1 VAADKKEAKKAAN
14 SLFQLGNSAEVIA
27 QLEKDYDF
35 SGVGVKE
42 HEQAQKWYMAT
53 QPSRS
58 YGPDVLSAYYMWL
71 KWNPTSNGKPSSH
84 YQGHLVWKREE
95 EAGAAMAAAMEVG
108 AAVGAAMAAVRLE

>member
-1 VAADKKEAKKAAN
+1 MAADKKEAKKAAN

-71 KWNPTSNGKPSSH
+71 RWNLTSNGKPSPH
-84 YQGHLVWKREE
+84 YKGDLVRKREE
-95 EAGAAMAAAMEVG
+95 GEEEEEESEEEEEGGLFKFTRVG
-108 AAVGAAMAAVRLE
+108 GDG

>member
-1 VAADKKEAKKAAN
+1 MT
-14 SLFQLGNSAEVIA
+14 
-27 QLEKDYDF
+27 F

-42 HEQAQKWYMAT
+42 REQAQKWYMT
-53 QPSRS
+53 TKPSSSRL